1 MNRSRNG
8 YVRRGLASAAGFAAM
23 VVAPGMA
30 AAAAGQAAEDGVHTA
45 AQAASGRAIYE
56 RECAV
61 CHQVNLQGSFEAP
74 QLAGESFLRFWGDL
88 SPADLLVRISGSM
101 PPGEEGSL
109 TDEEYLDVVAYLLE
123 ANGAPAGG
131 LALTQ
136 TTAVPIGSLAASGSA
151 ASGDA
156 PAATA
161 AAASA
166 GGAPA
171 VTAAPSA
178 SAASPAPAAGGV
190 TLAGAVEGY
199 RPVTD
204 EMLRD
209 PDDGDWLMIRRN
221 YEAWSYSPLAD
232 VDRSNVGELELAWV
246 WAMNEGGWNA
256 PSPIVHDGV
265 MFLASI
271 GPVVQALDAAT
282 GDLIWEHEVEVATTG
297 YSGMSRNLAVYGD
310 HLFMATPDARLI
322 ALDARTGERVWDTVI
337 ADHAEGF
344 RNTSG
349 PVVAGGTLVQ
359 GLSGCDRYT
368 LESCFISG
376 YDAATGERLWR
387 FNTVAR
393 SDEPGGNTW
402 ADVPDFLRGGGD
414 TWITGSYDPA
424 LDLVYFG
431 VAQAKPWVARSR
443 GMTVDDPALYTNS
456 TVALRPGDGDL
467 AWHFQHVPGETL
479 DLDEVYERVLV
490 DVGGRRAVFSAGK
503 HGILWKLDRETGEF
517 LGHKETVYQNVFD
530 RIDPETGAVT
540 YRQDIADAEF
550 EQLVPACPSTAG
562 GKNWHPMS
570 YHPGSGLLV
579 LPLAQSCMELA
590 AREVAFELGS
600 GGVGMS
606 SRPFHEMPGTGGNLG
621 KLAAY
626 DAETLEEVW
635 SIEQRPTFLTG
646 VLTTAGGLAFAGDL
660 DRRFRAFDVE
670 TGDELWRARLGTSV
684 QGFPISFRAGGRQYV
699 AVSTGLG
706 GGSPRL
712 MPRNLAPDVRH
723 PGSGNALYVFALP
736 EAPAPPAGPDT
747 AAEALA
753 LPDAT
758 AEALALS
765 GGEPDAAAEALT
777 LRESAAEVS
786 ALPTAPAAA
795 DGGALALPEEELDA
809 PTALA
814 LREAAAGALALPEEE
829 SEVAGMAVAEEVLAL
844 ERRIEEAVLRADVAF
859 LDEVCADD
867 FTYTHGDGWTTGGA
881 ILGVDRKQAW
891 LDSLA
896 GRYSSR
902 EVDSQQVEVHGDVAI
917 TMGRLR
923 ARSGGPQAAQRSF
936 SFWYVRVYAQRDG
949 QWRYLSHR
957 TVHGPLYE
965 N

>member
-1 MNRSRNG
+1 MNRSG
-8 YVRRGLASAAGFAAM
+8 SGCVGLTL
-23 VVAPGMA
+23 A
-30 AAAAGQAAEDGVHTA
+30 AAVALVAGDPAPVAGQAPGGGVYA
-45 AQAASGRAIYE
+45 MAQAESGRAIYE

-61 CHQVNLQGSFEAP
+61 CHQSNLQGTFEAP
-74 QLAGESFLRFWGDL
+74 QLAGETFLQFWADL
-88 SPADLLVRISGSM
+88 SPGDLFVRIGGSM
-101 PPGEEGSL
+101 PPGQAGSL
-109 TDEEYLDVVAYLLE
+109 TDEAYLDVVAYLLQ

-131 LALTQ
+131 AALTDAA
-136 TTAVPIGSLAASGSA
+136 TVSIGAAVSA
-151 ASGDA
+151 A
-156 PAATA
+156 P
-161 AAASA
+161 SA
-166 GGAPA
+166 VAQAGGGAPA
-171 VTAAPSA
+171 RAEAAAAGAPVSAAAPAAPS
-178 SAASPAPAAGGV
+178 SAPEPGGV
-190 TLAGAVEGY
+190 TVAGTVDDY

-204 EMLRD
+204 EMLRN

-221 YEAWSYSPLAD
+221 YQAWNYSPLAD
-232 VDRSNVGELELAWV
+232 IDRSNAGELELAWV

-265 MFLASI
+265 MYLASI

-282 GDLIWEHEVEVATTG
+282 GNLVWEHEVEVATTG
-297 YSGMSRNLAVYGD
+297 YSGMSRNLAIYED
-310 HLFMATPDARLI
+310 KLFMATPDARLI

-349 PVVAGGTLVQ
+349 PVVVGGTLVQ

-376 YDAATGERLWR
+376 YDADTGERLWR

-402 ADVPDFLRGGGD
+402 ANVPDYLRGGGD
-414 TWITGSYDPA
+414 TWITGSYDPG

-431 VAQAKPWVARSR
+431 VAQAKPWVALSR

-456 TVALRPGDGDL
+456 TVALRPGDGEL
-467 AWHFQHVPGETL
+467 EWHFQHVPGETL

-490 DVGGRRAVFSAGK
+490 DVGGRKAVFSAGK
-503 HGILWKLDRETGEF
+503 HGILWKLDRETGAF

-540 YRQDIADAEF
+540 YRQDIADARF

-562 GKNWHPMS
+562 GKNWHPMG

-606 SRPFHEMPGTGGNLG
+606 SRPFHEMPGTDGRLG

-670 TGDELWRARLGTSV
+670 TGEELWRARLGTSV

-706 GGSPRL
+706 GGQPAADASHARAGRAAPGQRQRPVRLRAPRCGGGC
-712 MPRNLAPDVRH
+712 RGGCAR
-723 PGSGNALYVFALP
+723 
-736 EAPAPPAGPDT
+736 AG
-747 AAEALA
+747 
-753 LPDAT
+753 
-758 AEALALS
+758 
-765 GGEPDAAAEALT
+765 
-777 LRESAAEVS
+777 
-786 ALPTAPAAA
+786 AA
-795 DGGALALPEEELDA
+795 DG
-809 PTALA
+809 
-814 LREAAAGALALPEEE
+814 R
-829 SEVAGMAVAEEVLAL
+829 
-844 ERRIEEAVLRADVAF
+844 
-859 LDEVCADD
+859 
-867 FTYTHGDGWTTGGA
+867 
-881 ILGVDRKQAW
+881 
-891 LDSLA
+891 
-896 GRYSSR
+896 
-902 EVDSQQVEVHGDVAI
+902 
-917 TMGRLR
+917 
-923 ARSGGPQAAQRSF
+923 GGPAR
-936 SFWYVRVYAQRDG
+936 
-949 QWRYLSHR
+949 
-957 TVHGPLYE
+957 
-965 N
+965 

>member
-8 YVRRGLASAAGFAAM
+8 CARRGLAAAAGFAAI
-23 VVAPGMA
+23 VLAPGMA
-30 AAAAGQAAEDGVHTA
+30 VPAAAQAPGGVYTA
-45 AQAASGRAIYE
+45 AQAESGRAIYE
-56 RECAV
+56 RECAA
-61 CHQVNLQGSFEAP
+61 CHQTSLQGSFEAP

-88 SPADLLVRISGSM
+88 SPGDLFDRISDSM
-101 PPGEEGSL
+101 PPEEAGSL
-109 TDEEYLDVVAYLLE
+109 TDEAYVDVVAYLLQ

-131 LALTQ
+131 TALTE
-136 TTAVPIGSLAASGSA
+136 AASVAIGTVA
-151 ASGDA
+151 AGAS
-156 PAATA
+156 PAVAQA
-161 AAASA
+161 I

-171 VTAAPSA
+171 AAPS
-178 SAASPAPAAGGV
+178 SAPEAGGV
-190 TLAGAVEGY
+190 TAAGTVAGY

-204 EMLRD
+204 AMLRN

-221 YEAWSYSPLAD
+221 YEAWSHSPLAD

-265 MFLASI
+265 MYLAGI

-282 GDLIWEHEVEVATTG
+282 GDLIWEHAVEVGTTG
-297 YSGMSRNLAVYGD
+297 YSGMSRNLSIHED
-310 HLFMATPDARLI
+310 KLFMATPDARLI

-359 GLSGCDRYT
+359 GLSGCDRFT
-368 LESCFISG
+368 RESCFISG

-402 ADVPDFLRGGGD
+402 ANVPDYLRGGGD
-414 TWITGSYDPA
+414 TWITGSYDPD

-431 VAQAKPWVARSR
+431 VAQAKPWVAISR
-443 GMTVDDPALYTNS
+443 GMTVEDPALYTNS

-490 DVGGRRAVFSAGK
+490 DVGGRKTVFSAGK

-530 RIDPETGAVT
+530 RIDPDTGAVT
-540 YRQDIADAEF
+540 YRQDIADARF

-590 AREVAFELGS
+590 AREVALELGS

-606 SRPFHEMPGTGGNLG
+606 SRPFREMPGTGGRLG

-626 DAETLEEVW
+626 DADTLEEVW

-670 TGDELWRARLGTSV
+670 TGEELWRARLGTSV

-712 MPRNLAPDVRH
+712 MPRNLAPEVRY
-723 PGSGNALYVFALP
+723 PQSGNALYVFALP
-736 EAPAPPAGPDT
+736 DA

-753 LPDAT
+753 LPEEEPDV
-758 AEALALS
+758 AEEVLALPD
-765 GGEPDAAAEALT
+765 GEPAAAAE
-777 LRESAAEVS
+777 
-786 ALPTAPAAA
+786 
-795 DGGALALPEEELDA
+795 ALALPEEEPD
-809 PTALA
+809 
-814 LREAAAGALALPEEE
+814 
-829 SEVAGMAVAEEVLAL
+829 VAEEVLAL
-844 ERRIEEAVLRADVAF
+844 EKRIEEAVLRADVAF

-867 FTYTHGDGWTTGGA
+867 FTYTHGDGWTTGGPV
-881 ILGVDRKQAW
+881 LGVDRKAEW
-891 LDSLA
+891 LASLS
-896 GRYSSR
+896 GRYSLR
-902 EVDSQQVEVHGDVAI
+902 EVDSRQVEVHGDVAI
-917 TMGRLR
+917 TMGRVR
-923 ARSGGPQAAQRSF
+923 ARSAGPPEARRSF

-949 QWRYLSHR
+949 AWRYLSHR
-957 TVHGPLYE
+957 TVNGPLYE

>member
-1 MNRSRNG
+1 MSRSMDASA
-8 YVRRGLASAAGFAAM
+8 RRGLAASA
-23 VVAPGMA
+23 VVALA
-30 AAAAGQAAEDGVHTA
+30 AVVAEAGGAQAPADGVYTA
-45 AQAASGRAIYE
+45 AQAASGRAVYE
-56 RECAV
+56 RGCAA
-61 CHQVNLQGSFEAP
+61 CHQTNLQGSFEAP
-74 QLAGESFLRFWGDL
+74 QLAGESFLRFWADL
-88 SPADLLVRISGSM
+88 SPGDLFARISGSM

-109 TDEEYLDVVAYLLE
+109 TAEEYLDVVAYLLE

-131 LALTQ
+131 TALTEA
-136 TTAVPIGSLAASGSA
+136 TAVPIATLAAGGSPASVPA
-151 ASGDA
+151 AGVA
-156 PAATA
+156 PAATSAEA
-161 AAASA
+161 A
-166 GGAPA
+166 
-171 VTAAPSA
+171 T
-178 SAASPAPAAGGV
+178 PAPAAGGV
-190 TLAGAVEGY
+190 TVPGAVEGY

-221 YEAWSYSPLAD
+221 YESWSYSPLAD
-232 VDRSNVGELELAWV
+232 VDRSNVGGLELAWV

-265 MFLASI
+265 MYLAGI

-282 GDLIWEHEVEVATTG
+282 GDLVWEHEVEVATTG
-297 YSGMSRNLAVYGD
+297 YSGMSRNLAIYGD
-310 HLFMATPDARLI
+310 RLFMATPDARLI

-337 ADHAEGF
+337 ADHTEGF

-349 PVVAGGTLVQ
+349 PVVVDGTLVQ

-376 YDAATGERLWR
+376 YDAATGERRWR

-414 TWITGSYDPA
+414 TWITGSYDPT

-456 TVALRPGDGDL
+456 TVALRPRDGDL

-503 HGILWKLDRETGEF
+503 HGILWKLDRGTGEF

-530 RIDPETGAVT
+530 HIDPDTGAVT
-540 YRQDIADAEF
+540 YRQDIIDAEF

-606 SRPFHEMPGTGGNLG
+606 SRPFHEMPGTDGNLG

-670 TGDELWRARLGTSV
+670 TGEELWRARLGTSV

-723 PGSGNALYVFALP
+723 PRSGNALYVFALP
-736 EAPAPPAGPDT
+736 E
-747 AAEALA
+747 E
-753 LPDAT
+753 
-758 AEALALS
+758 
-765 GGEPDAAAEALT
+765 EPD
-777 LRESAAEVS
+777 
-786 ALPTAPAAA
+786 
-795 DGGALALPEEELDA
+795 
-809 PTALA
+809 
-814 LREAAAGALALPEEE
+814 
-829 SEVAGMAVAEEVLAL
+829 VAEEVLAL
-844 ERRIEEAVLRADVAF
+844 EKRIEEAVLRADVAF

-881 ILGVDRKQAW
+881 VLGVDRKREW
-891 LDSLA
+891 LDSLS
-896 GRYSSR
+896 GRYSLR

-923 ARSGGPQAAQRSF
+923 AQSGGPEADRRSF

-949 QWRYLSHR
+949 QWKYLSHR
-957 TVHGPLYE
+957 TVNGPVYE

>member
-1 MNRSRNG
+1 MNRLRSG
-8 YVRRGLASAAGFAAM
+8 SFRGMSQAAL
-23 VVAPGMA
+23 A
-30 AAAAGQAAEDGVHTA
+30 AATMMMVATGAAVPAAGQAPGEGVYTA
-45 AQAASGRAIYE
+45 AQAESGRAIYE
-56 RECAV
+56 DRCAV
-61 CHQVNLQGSFEAP
+61 CHQSNLQGSFEAP
-74 QLAGESFLRFWGDL
+74 QLAGDSFLLFWADL
-88 SPADLLVRISGSM
+88 SPGDLFFRISRSM
-101 PPGEEGSL
+101 PPGQAGSL
-109 TDEEYLDVVAYLLE
+109 TNEEYLDVVAYLLQ

-131 LALTQ
+131 TALAEDATVAIE
-136 TTAVPIGSLAASGSA
+136 TAISPAPSA
-151 ASGDA
+151 AARAGGGTPAA
-156 PAATA
+156 PAAA
-161 AAASA
+161 
-166 GGAPA
+166 APA
-171 VTAAPSA
+171 AEPE
-178 SAASPAPAAGGV
+178 PAPAAPASEPAPGGV
-190 TLAGAVEGY
+190 TMAGTVEGY

-221 YEAWSYSPLAD
+221 YQAWNYSPLAD
-232 VDRSNVGELELAWV
+232 IDRSNAGELELAWV

-265 MFLASI
+265 MYLASI

-297 YSGMSRNLAVYGD
+297 YSGMSRNLAIYED
-310 HLFMATPDARLI
+310 KLFMATPDARLI

-349 PVVAGGTLVQ
+349 PVVVGGTLVQ

-376 YDAATGERLWR
+376 YDADTGERLWR

-402 ADVPDFLRGGGD
+402 ANVPDYLRGGGD
-414 TWITGSYDPA
+414 TWITGSYDPG

-431 VAQAKPWVARSR
+431 VAQAKPWVALSR

-456 TVALRPGDGDL
+456 TVALRPGDGEL
-467 AWHFQHVPGETL
+467 EWHFQHVPGETL

-490 DVGGRRAVFSAGK
+490 DVGGRKAVFSAGK
-503 HGILWKLDRETGEF
+503 HGILWKLDRETGAF

-530 RIDPETGAVT
+530 HIDPETGAVT
-540 YRQDIADAEF
+540 YRQDIADAQF

-562 GKNWHPMS
+562 GKNWHPMG

-606 SRPFHEMPGTGGNLG
+606 SRPFHEMPGTDGRLG

-626 DAETLEEVW
+626 DAATLEEVW

-723 PGSGNALYVFALP
+723 PSSGNALYVFALP
-736 EAPAPPAGPDT
+736 DGE
-747 AAEALA
+747 
-753 LPDAT
+753 
-758 AEALALS
+758 
-765 GGEPDAAAEALT
+765 EPDAAAEAN
-777 LRESAAEVS
+777 
-786 ALPTAPAAA
+786 
-795 DGGALALPEEELDA
+795 
-809 PTALA
+809 
-814 LREAAAGALALPEEE
+814 ALPEEE
-829 SEVAGMAVAEEVLAL
+829 SVVAKEVLAI
-844 ERRIEEAVLRADVAF
+844 EKRMEEAVLHADVAF
-859 LDEVCADD
+859 LDGVLAED
-867 FTYTHGDGWTTGGA
+867 FTYTHGDGWTTGGE
-881 ILGVDRKQAW
+881 ILGVDTREEW
-891 LDSLA
+891 LASLS
-896 GRYSSR
+896 GRYSMR

-923 ARSGGPQAAQRSF
+923 ARSGGPVAEQRSF
-936 SFWYVRVYAQRDG
+936 SFWYVRVYAQREG
-949 QWRYLSHR
+949 EWKYLSHR
-957 TVHGPLYE
+957 TVHGPVYDD
-965 N
+965 

>member
-1 MNRSRNG
+1 MNRSREG
-8 YVRRGLASAAGFAAM
+8 HARRGSAAVGLAALFL
-23 VVAPGMA
+23 APGMA
-30 AAAAGQAAEDGVHTA
+30 IAGAAQLPESGVYTA
-45 AQAASGRAIYE
+45 VQAASGRAVYE

-61 CHQVNLQGSFEAP
+61 CHQTNLQGSFEAP
-74 QLAGESFLRFWGDL
+74 QLAGESFLRFWADL
-88 SPADLLVRISGSM
+88 SPGDLFVRVSGSM

-109 TDEEYLDVVAYLLE
+109 TDEEYVDVVAYLLE

-131 LALTQ
+131 TVLAA
-136 TTAVPIGSLAASGSA
+136 TADVPIGTLAGGGSPAVPAAAGGSPAAPAASG
-151 ASGDA
+151 G
-156 PAATA
+156 ATA
-161 AAASA
+161 
-166 GGAPA
+166 
-171 VTAAPSA
+171 SA
-178 SAASPAPAAGGV
+178 SAADGGAPPASPTAAAGVSAAPESGGV
-190 TLAGAVEGY
+190 TVPGTVADY

-221 YEAWSYSPLAD
+221 YESWSHSPLAD

-265 MFLASI
+265 MFLAGI

-297 YSGMSRNLAVYGD
+297 YSGMSRNLAIYGD

-322 ALDARTGERVWDTVI
+322 ALDARTGERAWDTVI

-490 DVGGRRAVFSAGK
+490 DVGGRRTAFSAGK

-530 RIDPETGAVT
+530 RIDPDTGAVT
-540 YRQDIADAEF
+540 YRQDIIDAEF

-570 YHPGSGLLV
+570 YHPDSGLLV

-606 SRPFHEMPGTGGNLG
+606 SRPFHEMPGTDGNLG

-670 TGDELWRARLGTSV
+670 TGEELWRARLGTSV

-723 PGSGNALYVFALP
+723 PRSGNALYVFALP
-736 EAPAPPAGPDT
+736 DPAP
-747 AAEALA
+747 EALA
-753 LPDAT
+753 LPGAESAT
-758 AEALALS
+758 
-765 GGEPDAAAEALT
+765 AAEALT
-777 LRESAAEVS
+777 LS
-786 ALPTAPAAA
+786 
-795 DGGALALPEEELDA
+795 G
-809 PTALA
+809 
-814 LREAAAGALALPEEE
+814 EE
-829 SEVAGMAVAEEVLAL
+829 SDVAEEVLAL
-844 ERRIEEAVLRADVAF
+844 EKRIEEAVLRGDVAF
-859 LDEVCADD
+859 LDGVCADD

-881 ILGVDRKQAW
+881 ILGVDRKQEW

-896 GRYSSR
+896 GRYSMR
-902 EVDSQQVEVHGDVAI
+902 EVDSQQAEVHGDVAI

-923 ARSGGPQAAQRSF
+923 ARSGGPEADRRSF

-949 QWRYLSHR
+949 QWKYLSHR
-957 TVHGPLYE
+957 TVDGPVYE

>member
-1 MNRSRNG
+1 MNRSQSGR
-8 YVRRGLASAAGFAAM
+8 VRRVSQAAIVLATMMPAT
-23 VVAPGMA
+23 GMA
-30 AAAAGQAAEDGVHTA
+30 APAAGQAPQEGVYTA
-45 AQAASGRAIYE
+45 AQAESGRAIYE

-61 CHQVNLQGSFEAP
+61 CHQSNLQGTFEAP
-74 QLAGESFLRFWGDL
+74 QLAGESFLLFWGDL
-88 SPADLLVRISGSM
+88 SPGDLFVRISGSM
-101 PPGEEGSL
+101 PPGQAGSL
-109 TDEEYLDVVAYLLE
+109 TDEEYLDVVAYLLQ

-131 LALTQ
+131 AALAQ
-136 TTAVPIGSLAASGSA
+136 AASVSIGAAVSA
-151 ASGDA
+151 A
-156 PAATA
+156 PAAVAPAGGSPVAQTA
-161 AAASA
+161 GAASA
-166 GGAPA
+166 GAAAAAPPSS
-171 VTAAPSA
+171 APSA
-178 SAASPAPAAGGV
+178 EPEPGGV
-190 TLAGAVEGY
+190 TVAGTVEDY

-204 EMLRD
+204 EMLRN

-221 YEAWSYSPLAD
+221 YQAWNYSPLAD
-232 VDRSNVGELELAWV
+232 IDRSNAGELELAWV

-265 MFLASI
+265 MYLASI

-297 YSGMSRNLAVYGD
+297 YSGMSRNLAIYED
-310 HLFMATPDARLI
+310 KLFMATPDARLI

-337 ADHAEGF
+337 ADHTEGF

-376 YDAATGERLWR
+376 YDADTGERLWR

-402 ADVPDFLRGGGD
+402 ANVPDYLRGGGD
-414 TWITGSYDPA
+414 TWITGSYDPG

-431 VAQAKPWVARSR
+431 VAQAKPWVALSR

-456 TVALRPGDGDL
+456 TVALRPGDGEL
-467 AWHFQHVPGETL
+467 EWHFQHVPGETL

-490 DVGGRRAVFSAGK
+490 DVGGRKAVFSAGK
-503 HGILWKLDRETGEF
+503 HGILWKLDRETGAF
-517 LGHKETVYQNVFD
+517 LGHKETVHQNVFD
-530 RIDPETGAVT
+530 HIDPETGAVT
-540 YRQDIADAEF
+540 YRQDIADARF

-562 GKNWHPMS
+562 GKNWHPMG

-606 SRPFHEMPGTGGNLG
+606 SRPFHEMPGTDGRLG

-712 MPRNLAPDVRH
+712 MPRTLAPDVRH
-723 PGSGNALYVFALP
+723 PSSGNALYVFALP
-736 EAPAPPAGPDT
+736 VVE
-747 AAEALA
+747 E
-753 LPDAT
+753 DAV
-758 AEALALS
+758 E
-765 GGEPDAAAEALT
+765 
-777 LRESAAEVS
+777 EVV
-786 ALPTAPAAA
+786 
-795 DGGALALPEEELDA
+795 EEE
-809 PTALA
+809 
-814 LREAAAGALALPEEE
+814 EETVE
-829 SEVAGMAVAEEVLAL
+829 EDVVAEEVLAL
-844 ERRIEEAVLRADVAF
+844 EKRMEEAVLHADVAF
-859 LDEVCADD
+859 LDGVLAED
-867 FTYTHGDGWTTGGA
+867 FTYTHGDGWTTGGE
-881 ILGVDRKQAW
+881 ILGVDTRAEW
-891 LDSLA
+891 LASLA
-896 GRYSSR
+896 GRYSLR
-902 EVDSQQVEVHGDVAI
+902 EVDSQQVEIHGDVAI

-923 ARSGGPQAAQRSF
+923 ARSGGPVAEQRGF

-949 QWRYLSHR
+949 EWKYLSHR
-957 TVHGPLYE
+957 TVHGPVYE
-965 N
+965 D

>member
-1 MNRSRNG
+1 MNRSRKG
-8 YVRRGLASAAGFAAM
+8 YARPGSASASGLAAM
-23 VVAPGMA
+23 VLAPAMAVAGAAQAPG
-30 AAAAGQAAEDGVHTA
+30 GGVYTA
-45 AQAASGRAIYE
+45 AQAESGRAVYE
-56 RECAV
+56 RECAA
-61 CHQVNLQGSFEAP
+61 CHQSNLQGSFEAP
-74 QLAGESFLRFWGDL
+74 QLAGDSFLRFWADL
-88 SPADLLVRISGSM
+88 SPGDLFVRISGSM
-101 PPGEEGSL
+101 PPGEEGAL
-109 TDEEYLDVVAYLLE
+109 TGEEYLDVVAYLLQ

-131 LALTQ
+131 TALAE
-136 TTAVPIGSLAASGSA
+136 TASVAIGALADGTAASVARAEGGATGA
-151 ASGDA
+151 ALA
-156 PAATA
+156 A

-166 GGAPA
+166 AA
-171 VTAAPSA
+171 VPSA
-178 SAASPAPAAGGV
+178 SPAAGGV

-221 YEAWSYSPLAD
+221 YEAWSYSPLAA
-232 VDRSNVGELELAWV
+232 VDRSNAGELELAWV

-282 GDLIWEHEVEVATTG
+282 GDLVWEHEVEVATTG
-297 YSGMSRNLAVYGD
+297 YSGMSRNLAIYGD
-310 HLFMATPDARLI
+310 NLFMATPDARLI

-337 ADHAEGF
+337 ADHTEGF

-393 SDEPGGNTW
+393 ADEPGGNTW
-402 ADVPDFLRGGGD
+402 ADVPDYLRGGGD

-606 SRPFHEMPGTGGNLG
+606 SRPFHEMPGTDGRLG

-635 SIEQRPTFLTG
+635 SVEQRPTFLTG

-670 TGDELWRARLGTSV
+670 TGEELWRARLGTSV

-712 MPRNLAPDVRH
+712 MPRNLAPEVRH

-736 EAPAPPAGPDT
+736 DEEEPG
-747 AAEALA
+747 AAEAGALSEEEPVAALA
-753 LPDAT
+753 VPEAAVL
-758 AEALALS
+758 AEAVAMS
-765 GGEPDAAAEALT
+765 SEAAASAAAVAISSEAAVAAEARADPSEAEAVAI
-777 LRESAAEVS
+777 REKER
-786 ALPTAPAAA
+786 
-795 DGGALALPEEELDA
+795 D
-809 PTALA
+809 
-814 LREAAAGALALPEEE
+814 
-829 SEVAGMAVAEEVLAL
+829 VAEEVLAL
-844 ERRIEEAVLRADVAF
+844 EKRIEEAVLRADVAF

-867 FTYTHGDGWTTGGA
+867 FTYTHGDGWTTGGPV
-881 ILGVDRKQAW
+881 LGVDRKQEW
-891 LDSLA
+891 LASLS

-917 TMGRLR
+917 TMGRVR
-923 ARSGGPQAAQRSF
+923 ASSGGPPEARRSF

-949 QWRYLSHR
+949 RWRYLSHR
-957 TVHGPLYE
+957 TVDGPLYE

>member
-8 YVRRGLASAAGFAAM
+8 FARQASSVATVLAAAM
-23 VVAPGMA
+23 VLAPDMA
-30 AAAAGQAAEDGVHTA
+30 VPGAAQPSGDGSYTA
-45 AQAASGRAIYE
+45 AQAESGRAIYE

-61 CHQVNLQGSFEAP
+61 CHQSNLQGTFEAP
-74 QLAGESFLRFWGDL
+74 QLAGKSFLLFWEDL
-88 SPADLLVRISGSM
+88 SPGDLFVRISRSM
-101 PPGEEGSL
+101 PPGQAGSL
-109 TDEEYLDVVAYLLE
+109 TDAAYLDVVAYLLQ

-131 LALTQ
+131 AALTEAA
-136 TTAVPIGSLAASGSA
+136 TVSIGAAVNAATSAVAQAGGGAAAGAEAAGGGAPVSGA
-151 ASGDA
+151 A
-156 PAATA
+156 PAAP
-161 AAASA
+161 SS
-166 GGAPA
+166 APA
-171 VTAAPSA
+171 P
-178 SAASPAPAAGGV
+178 GGV
-190 TLAGAVEGY
+190 TVAGTVDDY

-204 EMLRD
+204 DMLRN

-221 YEAWSYSPLAD
+221 YRAWNYSPMAD
-232 VDRSNVGELELAWV
+232 VDRSNVAGLELAWV

-265 MFLASI
+265 MYLASI

-297 YSGMSRNLAVYGD
+297 YSGMSRNLAIYED
-310 HLFMATPDARLI
+310 KLFMATPDARLI

-337 ADHAEGF
+337 ADHTEGF

-349 PVVAGGTLVQ
+349 PVVVGGTLVQ

-376 YDAATGERLWR
+376 YDADTGERLWR

-402 ADVPDFLRGGGD
+402 ANVPDYLRGGGD
-414 TWITGSYDPA
+414 TWITGSYDPG

-456 TVALRPGDGDL
+456 TVALRPGDGEL
-467 AWHFQHVPGETL
+467 QWHFQHVPGETL

-490 DVGGRRAVFSAGK
+490 DVDGRKAVFSAGK

-530 RIDPETGAVT
+530 HIDPETGAVT
-540 YRQDIADAEF
+540 YRQDIADAQF

-562 GKNWHPMS
+562 GKNWHPMG
-570 YHPGSGLLV
+570 YHPESGLLV

-606 SRPFHEMPGTGGNLG
+606 SRPFHEMPGTDGRLG

-670 TGDELWRARLGTSV
+670 TGDELWRTRLGTSV

-712 MPRNLAPDVRH
+712 MPRTLAPDVRH

-736 EAPAPPAGPDT
+736 D
-747 AAEALA
+747 ALA
-753 LPDAT
+753 LP
-758 AEALALS
+758 AEP
-765 GGEPDAAAEALT
+765 G
-777 LRESAAEVS
+777 
-786 ALPTAPAAA
+786 PAAA
-795 DGGALALPEEELDA
+795 AAAVAFYEEEAD
-809 PTALA
+809 
-814 LREAAAGALALPEEE
+814 
-829 SEVAGMAVAEEVLAL
+829 VAEGVLAL
-844 ERRIEEAVLRADVAF
+844 ERRMEEAVLHADVAF
-859 LDEVCADD
+859 LDGVLAED
-867 FTYTHGDGWTTGGA
+867 FTYTHGDGWTTGGE
-881 ILGVDRKQAW
+881 ILGVDTREEW
-891 LDSLA
+891 LASLA
-896 GRYSSR
+896 GRYSMR
-902 EVDSQQVEVHGDVAI
+902 EVDSQQVEIHGDVAI

-923 ARSGGPQAAQRSF
+923 ARGGGPVAEQRSF

-949 QWRYLSHR
+949 EGKYLSHR
-957 TVHGPLYE
+957 TVHGPVYE
-965 N
+965 D

>member
-1 MNRSRNG
+1 MNRSRTECA
-8 YVRRGLASAAGFAAM
+8 RRGLG
-23 VVAPGMA
+23 
-30 AAAAGQAAEDGVHTA
+30 AAAGVGAVVLVAATAVPGTAQAPADGVYMA

-56 RECAV
+56 RECAA
-61 CHQVNLQGSFEAP
+61 CHRADLQGSFEAP

-88 SPADLLVRISGSM
+88 SPGDLLVRVSGSM

-109 TDEEYLDVVAYLLE
+109 ADAEYLDVVAYLLQ

-131 LALTQ
+131 AALTEA
-136 TTAVPIGSLAASGSA
+136 TAVPIATLAASGAPPGAPAAGGAPA
-151 ASGDA
+151 ASGVA
-156 PAATA
+156 RGGGMPA

-166 GGAPA
+166 APE
-171 VTAAPSA
+171 
-178 SAASPAPAAGGV
+178 AGGV
-190 TLAGAVEGY
+190 TLAGTVDGY

-204 EMLRD
+204 DMLRD

-221 YEAWSYSPLAD
+221 YESWSYSPLAD
-232 VDRSNVGELELAWV
+232 VDRSNVGGLELAWV

-265 MFLASI
+265 MYLASI

-282 GDLIWEHEVEVATTG
+282 GDLVWEHEVEVATTG
-297 YSGMSRNLAVYGD
+297 YSGMSRNLAIYGD
-310 HLFMATPDARLI
+310 RLFMATPDARLI

-337 ADHAEGF
+337 ADHTEGF

-349 PVVAGGTLVQ
+349 PVVVDGTLVQ

-414 TWITGSYDPA
+414 TWITGSYDPS

-456 TVALRPGDGDL
+456 TVALRPRDGDL

-490 DVGGRRAVFSAGK
+490 DVGGRKAVFSAGK

-530 RIDPETGAVT
+530 HIDPETGAVT
-540 YRQDIADAEF
+540 YRQDIIDAEF

-606 SRPFHEMPGTGGNLG
+606 SRPFHEMPGTDGNLG

-670 TGDELWRARLGTSV
+670 TGEELWRSRLGTSV

-723 PGSGNALYVFALP
+723 PRSGNALYVFALP
-736 EAPAPPAGPDT
+736 E
-747 AAEALA
+747 E
-753 LPDAT
+753 
-758 AEALALS
+758 
-765 GGEPDAAAEALT
+765 EPD
-777 LRESAAEVS
+777 
-786 ALPTAPAAA
+786 
-795 DGGALALPEEELDA
+795 
-809 PTALA
+809 
-814 LREAAAGALALPEEE
+814 
-829 SEVAGMAVAEEVLAL
+829 VAEEVLAL
-844 ERRIEEAVLRADVAF
+844 EKRIEEAVLRADVAF

-881 ILGVDRKQAW
+881 VLGVDRKREW

-896 GRYSSR
+896 GRYSLR

-923 ARSGGPQAAQRSF
+923 AQSGGPEAERRSF

-957 TVHGPLYE
+957 TVDGPVYE

>member
-61 CHQVNLQGSFEAP
+61 CHQANLQGSFEAP

-151 ASGDA
+151 PADA
-156 PAATA
+156 PAAIAAVAAAGGEPTA
-161 AAASA
+161 A
-166 GGAPA
+166 
-171 VTAAPSA
+171 
-178 SAASPAPAAGGV
+178 AASPAPAAGGV

-221 YEAWSYSPLAD
+221 YEAWSHSPLAD
-232 VDRSNVGELELAWV
+232 VDRSNVGGLELAWV

-297 YSGMSRNLAVYGD
+297 YSGMSRNLAIYGD

-376 YDAATGERLWR
+376 YDASTGERLWR

-456 TVALRPGDGDL
+456 TVALRPADGDL

-606 SRPFHEMPGTGGNLG
+606 SRPFHEMPGTDGNLG

-626 DAETLEEVW
+626 DAETLEEIW

-736 EAPAPPAGPDT
+736 EAPAPPAGPAT

-753 LPDAT
+753 LPDVA

-765 GGEPDAAAEALT
+765 DGEPDAAAEALA

-795 DGGALALPEEELDA
+795 DGGALAPPEEELDA

-829 SEVAGMAVAEEVLAL
+829 PDVAGMAVAEEVLAL

>member
-1 MNRSRNG
+1 MNRTRDART
-8 YVRRGLASAAGFAAM
+8 RRMWTPALLTAVTTMMLATGIAM
-23 VVAPGMA
+23 P
-30 AAAAGQAAEDGVHTA
+30 AAGQAPGGGVYTA
-45 AQAASGRAIYE
+45 AQADSGRAIYE
-56 RECAV
+56 RECAL
-61 CHQVNLQGSFEAP
+61 CHQSNLQGSFEAP
-74 QLAGESFLRFWGDL
+74 QLAGESFLQFWADL
-88 SPADLLVRISGSM
+88 SPGELFFRVSRSM
-101 PPGEEGSL
+101 PPGQAGSL
-109 TDEEYLDVVAYLLE
+109 TDEAYLDVVAYLLQ

-131 LALTQ
+131 TALAEGATV
-136 TTAVPIGSLAASGSA
+136 AIGAAISA
-151 ASGDA
+151 AS
-156 PAATA
+156 AAVAGAGGGTPA
-161 AAASA
+161 AAAPAVEPEPAASSA
-166 GGAPA
+166 APA
-171 VTAAPSA
+171 PE
-178 SAASPAPAAGGV
+178 PGGV
-190 TLAGAVEGY
+190 TVAGTVDNY

-204 EMLRD
+204 EMLRN

-221 YEAWSYSPLAD
+221 YQAWNYSPLAD
-232 VDRSNVGELELAWV
+232 IDRSNAGALELAWV

-265 MFLASI
+265 MYLASI

-297 YSGMSRNLAVYGD
+297 YSGMSRNLAIYED
-310 HLFMATPDARLI
+310 KLFMATPDARLI
-322 ALDARTGERVWDTVI
+322 ALDARTGERMWDTVI
-337 ADHAEGF
+337 ADHTEGF

-349 PVVAGGTLVQ
+349 PVVVGGTLVQ

-376 YDAATGERLWR
+376 YDADTGERLWR

-402 ADVPDFLRGGGD
+402 ANVPDYLRGGGD
-414 TWITGSYDPA
+414 TWITGSYDPG

-456 TVALRPGDGDL
+456 TVALRPGDGEL
-467 AWHFQHVPGETL
+467 EWHFQHVPGETL

-490 DVGGRRAVFSAGK
+490 DIDGRKAVFSAGK

-540 YRQDIADAEF
+540 YRQDIADARF

-562 GKNWHPMS
+562 GKNWHPMG

-606 SRPFHEMPGTGGNLG
+606 SRPFHEMPGTDGRLG

-670 TGDELWRARLGTSV
+670 TGEQLWRVRLGTSV

-712 MPRNLAPDVRH
+712 MPRTLAPDVRH
-723 PGSGNALYVFALP
+723 PASGNALYVFALP
-736 EAPAPPAGPDT
+736 DT
-747 AAEALA
+747 
-753 LPDAT
+753 
-758 AEALALS
+758 
-765 GGEPDAAAEALT
+765 GEPDAVEAI
-777 LRESAAEVS
+777 
-786 ALPTAPAAA
+786 
-795 DGGALALPEEELDA
+795 
-809 PTALA
+809 
-814 LREAAAGALALPEEE
+814 ALPEEE
-829 SEVAGMAVAEEVLAL
+829 SVVAEDVLAL
-844 ERRIEEAVLRADVAF
+844 ERRMEEAVLHADVAF
-859 LDEVCADD
+859 LDGVLADD
-867 FTYTHGDGWTTGGA
+867 FTYTHGDGWTTGGE
-881 ILGVDRKQAW
+881 ILGVDTREEW
-891 LDSLA
+891 LASLA
-896 GRYSSR
+896 GRYSRR
-902 EVDSQQVEVHGDVAI
+902 EVDSQQAEIHGDVAI

-923 ARSGGPQAAQRSF
+923 ARGGGPVAEQRSF

-949 QWRYLSHR
+949 EWKYLSHR
-957 TVHGPLYE
+957 TVHGPVYE
-965 N
+965 D

>member
-1 MNRSRNG
+1 MNGSRNG
-8 YVRRGLASAAGFAAM
+8 FARRASAAAFVSAAAM
-23 VVAPGMA
+23 ALMSAAAVPGAAQAPGGGA
-30 AAAAGQAAEDGVHTA
+30 YTA
-45 AQAASGRAIYE
+45 AQADSGRAIYE

-61 CHQVNLQGSFEAP
+61 CHQSNLQGTFEAP
-74 QLAGESFLRFWGDL
+74 QLAGESFLRFWADL
-88 SPADLLVRISGSM
+88 SPADLFVRISGSM
-101 PPGEEGSL
+101 PPGQAGSL
-109 TDEEYLDVVAYLLE
+109 TDEAYLDVVAYLLE

-131 LALTQ
+131 AALTEAA
-136 TTAVPIGSLAASGSA
+136 TVPIGTL
-151 ASGDA
+151 
-156 PAATA
+156 ATA
-161 AAASA
+161 MAAN
-166 GGAPA
+166 A
-171 VTAAPSA
+171 V
-178 SAASPAPAAGGV
+178 PAAGGAA
-190 TLAGAVEGY
+190 AGAPAAALPPAAAALPPAAAPPPAAPAAAPEPGGVTVAGTVEDY

-204 EMLRD
+204 AMLRN

-221 YEAWSYSPLAD
+221 YQAWNYSPLAD
-232 VDRSNVGELELAWV
+232 IDRSNAGELELAWV

-265 MFLASI
+265 MYLASI

-297 YSGMSRNLAVYGD
+297 YSGMSRNLAIYED
-310 HLFMATPDARLI
+310 KLFMATPDARLV

-337 ADHAEGF
+337 ADHTEGF

-376 YDAATGERLWR
+376 YDADTGERLWR

-402 ADVPDFLRGGGD
+402 ANVPDYLRGGGD

-431 VAQAKPWVARSR
+431 VAQAKPWVALSR

-456 TVALRPGDGDL
+456 TVALRPGDGEL
-467 AWHFQHVPGETL
+467 EWHFQHVPGETL

-490 DVGGRRAVFSAGK
+490 DVGGRKAVFSAGK
-503 HGILWKLDRETGEF
+503 HGILWKLDRATGEF

-540 YRQDIADAEF
+540 YRQDIADAQF

-562 GKNWHPMS
+562 GKNWHPMG

-606 SRPFHEMPGTGGNLG
+606 SRPFREMPGTDGRLG

-712 MPRNLAPDVRH
+712 MPRSLAPDVRH
-723 PGSGNALYVFALP
+723 PSSGNALYVFALP
-736 EAPAPPAGPDT
+736 D
-747 AAEALA
+747 AE
-753 LPDAT
+753 
-758 AEALALS
+758 
-765 GGEPDAAAEALT
+765 GPDAAAEAH
-777 LRESAAEVS
+777 A
-786 ALPTAPAAA
+786 
-795 DGGALALPEEELDA
+795 
-809 PTALA
+809 
-814 LREAAAGALALPEEE
+814 PEEE
-829 SEVAGMAVAEEVLAL
+829 SVMAEEVLAL
-844 ERRIEEAVLRADVAF
+844 EKRIEEAVLHADVAF
-859 LDEVCADD
+859 LDGVLAED
-867 FTYTHGDGWTTGGA
+867 FTYTHGDGWTTGGE
-881 ILGVDRKQAW
+881 ILGVDTREEW
-891 LDSLA
+891 LASLD
-896 GRYSSR
+896 GRYSMR
-902 EVDSQQVEVHGDVAI
+902 EVDSQQVELHGDVAI

-923 ARSGGPQAAQRSF
+923 ARSGGPAAGQRRF

-949 QWRYLSHR
+949 EWNYLSHR
-957 TVHGPLYE
+957 TVNGPVYE
-965 N
+965 D

>member
-1 MNRSRNG
+1 MNRSLDGRA
-8 YVRRGLASAAGFAAM
+8 RRMWTPALVAAGTMMLATGTA
-23 VVAPGMA
+23 VP
-30 AAAAGQAAEDGVHTA
+30 AAGQAPGEGVYTA
-45 AQAASGRAIYE
+45 AQAESGRAIYE

-61 CHQVNLQGSFEAP
+61 CHQSNLQGTFEAP
-74 QLAGESFLRFWGDL
+74 QLAGESFLQFWGDL
-88 SPADLLVRISGSM
+88 SPGDLFVRISGSM
-101 PPGEEGSL
+101 PPGQAGSL
-109 TDEEYLDVVAYLLE
+109 TDEAYLHVVAYLLQ

-131 LALTQ
+131 AALTEVA
-136 TTAVPIGSLAASGSA
+136 TVSIGAAVSA
-151 ASGDA
+151 ASSVVAQAG
-156 PAATA
+156 
-161 AAASA
+161 
-166 GGAPA
+166 GGAPEA
-171 VTAAPSA
+171 APASAPSA
-178 SAASPAPAAGGV
+178 SAPSSEPEPGGV
-190 TLAGAVEGY
+190 TVAGTVEGY

-221 YEAWSYSPLAD
+221 YQAWNYSPLAD
-232 VDRSNVGELELAWV
+232 IDRSNAGELELAWV

-265 MFLASI
+265 MYLASI

-297 YSGMSRNLAVYGD
+297 YSGMSRNLAIYED
-310 HLFMATPDARLI
+310 KLFMATPDARLI

-337 ADHAEGF
+337 ADHTEGF

-376 YDAATGERLWR
+376 YDADTGRRLWR

-402 ADVPDFLRGGGD
+402 ANVPDYLRGGGD
-414 TWITGSYDPA
+414 TWITGSYDPG

-431 VAQAKPWVARSR
+431 VAQAKPWVALSR

-456 TVALRPGDGDL
+456 TVALRPGDGEL
-467 AWHFQHVPGETL
+467 EWHFQHVPGETL

-490 DVGGRRAVFSAGK
+490 DVGGRKAVFSAGK

-530 RIDPETGAVT
+530 HIDPETGAVT
-540 YRQDIADAEF
+540 YRQDIADARF

-562 GKNWHPMS
+562 GKNWHPMG
-570 YHPGSGLLV
+570 YHPDSGLLV

-606 SRPFHEMPGTGGNLG
+606 SRPFHEMPGTDGRLG

-670 TGDELWRARLGTSV
+670 TGEELWRARLGTSV

-723 PGSGNALYVFALP
+723 PSSGNALYVFALP
-736 EAPAPPAGPDT
+736 EA
-747 AAEALA
+747 
-753 LPDAT
+753 
-758 AEALALS
+758 
-765 GGEPDAAAEALT
+765 
-777 LRESAAEVS
+777 
-786 ALPTAPAAA
+786 
-795 DGGALALPEEELDA
+795 EED
-809 PTALA
+809 PVTD
-814 LREAAAGALALPEEE
+814 
-829 SEVAGMAVAEEVLAL
+829 VLAL
-844 ERRIEEAVLRADVAF
+844 EKRMEEAVLHADVAF
-859 LDEVCADD
+859 LDGVLAED
-867 FTYTHGDGWTTGGA
+867 FTYTHGDGWTTGGE
-881 ILGVDRKQAW
+881 ILGVDTREEW
-891 LDSLA
+891 LASLA
-896 GRYSSR
+896 GRYSMR
-902 EVDSQQVEVHGDVAI
+902 EVDSQQAEIHGDVAI

-923 ARSGGPQAAQRSF
+923 ARSGGPAAEQRSF

-949 QWRYLSHR
+949 EWKYLSHR
-957 TVHGPLYE
+957 TVHGPVYE